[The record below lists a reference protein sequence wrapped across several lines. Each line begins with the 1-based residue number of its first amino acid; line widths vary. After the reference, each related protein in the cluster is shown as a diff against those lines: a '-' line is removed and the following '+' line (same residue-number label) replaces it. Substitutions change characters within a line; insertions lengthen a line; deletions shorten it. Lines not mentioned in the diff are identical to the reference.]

1 MSSSVEEGISKLS
14 MGITVPRTVAGI
26 LQDLKLLL
34 ELRNFNTTLGDML
47 LSFNSLQVGVRRK
60 DFYNSLQELLLDLKT
75 LQERCTEE
83 WLKNRY
89 PHMDQSAIKKVLES
103 IPSFQNLW
111 HVKIAEILLQLSEQA
126 KMGLS
131 NGVPFKDMED
141 AWRAELQDRNYMFLG
156 GNSFC
161 EY

>member
-1 MSSSVEEGISKLS
+1 MSVEEGVSKLS
-14 MGITVPRTVAGI
+14 LGIAVPRTVSGI
-26 LQDLKLLL
+26 LQDLKVLPQ
-34 ELRNFNTTLGDML
+34 LRNFHMSLGDML
-47 LSFNSLQVGVRRK
+47 LSFDSTQVGVLRK
-60 DFYNSLQELLLDLKT
+60 DCYNSLQELLLDLKT

-83 WLKNRY
+83 WLKNRF
-89 PHMDQSAIKKVLES
+89 PRNMDQSTIKKVLES
-103 IPSFQNLW
+103 IPSFQNHY
-111 HVKIAEILLQLSEQA
+111 HVKIAELLLQLSEQA

-141 AWRAELQDRNYMFLG
+141 AWHAELQDRNYMFLG